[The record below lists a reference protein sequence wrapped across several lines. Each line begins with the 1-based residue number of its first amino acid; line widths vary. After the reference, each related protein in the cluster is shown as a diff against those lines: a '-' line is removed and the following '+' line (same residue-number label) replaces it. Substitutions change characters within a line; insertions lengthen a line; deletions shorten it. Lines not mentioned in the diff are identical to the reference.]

1 MPWEWDDQSYYQ
13 NGWQGD
19 WMWHDPDNDAGP
31 YGPPGPP
38 PGSPPANAAPAAPAS
53 APAPGA
59 ASTLNYPKP
68 QQVWDTLYGL
78 DPVQQSRN
86 LLGGLQGQVDPYFA
100 QQASILGVPYG
111 QQGGSGNQIAYQP
124 LPGQPGYS
132 GGAQPGFQPGQ
143 GAVSPFYQGAAGLYG
158 NMLNQAGGSLGQAQG
173 LLQNMGTEESF
184 ISSARPYIQDIMKS
198 LGRSGLESS
207 SLADRT
213 VSNALGSLWA
223 QNQLGLAQGWQG
235 LAGQQQNLYGG
246 AAQGLQGLGQG
257 YQNLAGQ
264 YGQMGLN
271 QANITGNLINSWQNM
286 LSGVGNLGNLW
297 YQPYNQMLGLLTT
310 GGSVS

>member
-1 MPWEWDDQSYYQ
+1 
-13 NGWQGD
+13 
-19 WMWHDPDNDAGP
+19 
-31 YGPPGPP
+31 
-38 PGSPPANAAPAAPAS
+38 
-53 APAPGA
+53 
-59 ASTLNYPKP
+59 
-68 QQVWDTLYGL
+68 
-78 DPVQQSRN
+78 
-86 LLGGLQGQVDPYFA
+86 
-100 QQASILGVPYG
+100 
-111 QQGGSGNQIAYQP
+111 
-124 LPGQPGYS
+124 
-132 GGAQPGFQPGQ
+132 
-143 GAVSPFYQGAAGLYG
+143 
-158 NMLNQAGGSLGQAQG
+158 MLNQAGGSLGQAQG